1 MTQFII
7 FVEKYIWIVF
17 LLIFDILG
25 IWEITNLYMYLY
37 IWLDTAWIVWKLEIP
52 MKFKINGGMWE
63 EKTEDVLLIRFV
75 CL

>member
-7 FVEKYIWIVF
+7 FVEKYIWIVI

-52 MKFKINGGMWE
+52 MKFKINRGMWE
-63 EKTEDVLLIRFV
+63 EKNRGCIAY
-75 CL
+75 